1 MSKFLG
7 LFRGPKVKDVGN
19 QTVLTDYGQ
28 IFKSLSIMLE
38 NSNTLQNLYQS
49 LRKNMLYSKEKL
61 QYSEDLVEMIAEK
74 FEGADEMLERI
85 ALILRSE
92 EDVLRQKKDMLRKIR
107 EDIADSKFRLLSM
120 RKPELEKY
128 MTLAR
133 DRAAPCIAG
142 FVREERAELEH
153 RHLSAKVAVNEYM
166 DRNLDDMEACTD
178 LKVYRERLQ
187 EEHNNYMLVIL
198 NEFGELKKKR
208 TFLMRNPVFNELE
221 GKKDLV
227 QLFRVPG
234 GSLKRP
240 GRKTMHW

>member
-107 EDIADSKFRLLSM
+107 EDIGNLNLL
-120 RKPELEKY
+120 
-128 MTLAR
+128 
-133 DRAAPCIAG
+133 
-142 FVREERAELEH
+142 FV
-153 RHLSAKVAVNEYM
+153 
-166 DRNLDDMEACTD
+166 
-178 LKVYRERLQ
+178 
-187 EEHNNYMLVIL
+187 
-198 NEFGELKKKR
+198 
-208 TFLMRNPVFNELE
+208 
-221 GKKDLV
+221 
-227 QLFRVPG
+227 
-234 GSLKRP
+234 
-240 GRKTMHW
+240 